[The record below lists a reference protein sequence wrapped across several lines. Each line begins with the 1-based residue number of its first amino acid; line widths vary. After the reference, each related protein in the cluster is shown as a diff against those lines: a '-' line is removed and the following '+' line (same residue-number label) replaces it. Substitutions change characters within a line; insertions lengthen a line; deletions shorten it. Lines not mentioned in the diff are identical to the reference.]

1 MTTTTTV
8 RVQGDRVVVEL
19 AGLTVLLSDQEAC
32 ELSAALLDA
41 TNTVV
46 QATERERLLRL
57 AAACELVSPEV
68 AQ

>member
-1 MTTTTTV
+1 MTNSTTV

-41 TNTVV
+41 TTQLVV
-46 QATERERLLRL
+46 SEERERLLRL
-57 AAACELVSPEV
+57 AAACELVWPEV

>member
-41 TNTVV
+41 ATQLVV
-46 QATERERLLRL
+46 SEERERLLRL
-57 AAACELVSPEV
+57 AAACELVWPEV

>member
-1 MTTTTTV
+1 M
-8 RVQGDRVVVEL
+8 VVEL

-41 TNTVV
+41 TTRLVV
-46 QATERERLLRL
+46 SEERERLLRL
-57 AAACELVSPEV
+57 AAACELVWPEV